1 MKHGGQA
8 APPRHLG
15 SLALTRAA
23 PLLFAVAVFAE
34 APGPDTVQAWNQY
47 YAWAN
52 QRVERDVAD
61 PKRFLIEDFLPPDE
75 KASIRQELDSG
86 GIVVRRMTGTIPAG
100 VKFHV
105 PYGEIHHWWGALLIP
120 DVKLA
125 DVMTFVKDYDHQ
137 AGRFADVEQ
146 SRLLK
151 KEDDHFE
158 FFFRLRRTKAIV
170 TVYYNSWQE
179 CTYYTRGNKRVWSR
193 SVATKIAE
201 LADPGTPNEREK
213 SPAEDRGYL
222 SRLVSWW
229 RFEQTDKGVIVE
241 CESASLS
248 RDIPWIVSM
257 IPGVASYIRA
267 TPRESLESVLS
278 TFRKYVKPRQAQSP
292 PASDFRPSL

>member
-1 MKHGGQA
+1 MKRPSQSAHPG
-8 APPRHLG
+8 RRG
-15 SLALTRAA
+15 SPALTRIA
-23 PLLFAVAVFAE
+23 PLLFAVAAFAA
-34 APGPDTVQAWNQY
+34 APGPDTVKAWDQY
-47 YAWAN
+47 YAWVN
-52 QRVERDVAD
+52 QRVEREMAD
-61 PKRFLIEDFLPPDE
+61 PRRFLIEDFLSADE
-75 KASIRQELDSG
+75 RASVRQELGAG
-86 GIVVRRMTGTIPAG
+86 GIVVRRMTGSIPPG

-105 PYGEIHHWWGALLIP
+105 PHGEIHHWWGAILVRG
-120 DVKLA
+120 VKLQ
-125 DVMTFVKDYDHQ
+125 DVMAFVKDYDHQ

-151 KEDDHFE
+151 KEGDRFE

-179 CTYYTRGNKRVWSR
+179 CTYYTRDKERVWSR

-201 LADPGTPNEREK
+201 LADPGTPDEREK
-213 SPAEDRGYL
+213 TAAEDRGYL

-229 RFEQTDKGVIVE
+229 RFEQTGEGVIVE

-248 RDIPWIVSM
+248 RDIPWIVSI

-278 TFRKYVKPRQAQSP
+278 TIRQYVKPGQVQSP
-292 PASDFRPSL
+292 IAKPAAR

>member
-1 MKHGGQA
+1 M
-8 APPRHLG
+8 
-15 SLALTRAA
+15 
-23 PLLFAVAVFAE
+23 LFAVAAFAA
-34 APGPDTVQAWNQY
+34 APGPDTVKAWNQY

-52 QRVERDVAD
+52 QRVEREMAD
-61 PKRFLIEDFLPPDE
+61 PHRFLIEDFLPAAE
-75 KASIRQELDSG
+75 RAAIRQELGSG
-86 GIVVRRMTGTIPAG
+86 AIVVRQMTGIVPPG

-105 PYGEIHHWWGALLIP
+105 PHGEIHHWWGAVLVP
-120 DVKLA
+120 DVKLP
-125 DVMTFVKDYDHQ
+125 DVMAFVKDYDHQ
-137 AGRFADVEQ
+137 GGRFADVEK

-151 KEDDHFE
+151 KEDDHYE
-158 FFFRLRRTKAIV
+158 FFFRLRRTKAFV
-170 TVYYNSWQE
+170 TVYYNTWQK
-179 CTYYTRGNKRVWSR
+179 CTYYTRGNGRVWSR

-213 SPAEDRGYL
+213 TPAEDRGYL

-229 RFEQTDKGVIVE
+229 RFEETDKGVIVE

-278 TFRKYVKPRQAQSP
+278 TIRQYVKPEQGQSP
-292 PASDFRPSL
+292 AARPATR

>member
-1 MKHGGQA
+1 MLDGSRTARSG
-8 APPRHLG
+8 HLG
-15 SLALTRAA
+15 LLALTRTVL
-23 PLLFAVAVFAE
+23 LLFAVAALAA
-34 APGPDTVQAWNQY
+34 APGPDTLKAWNQY

-52 QRVERDVAD
+52 LRVEKEMDDSR
-61 PKRFLIEDFLPPDE
+61 RFLIEDFLPPAE

-86 GIVVRRMTGTIPAG
+86 GIAVRRMAGIVPPG

-105 PYGEIHHWWGALLIP
+105 PHGEIHHWWGAVLVP
-120 DVKLA
+120 NVKLA
-125 DVMTFVKDYDHQ
+125 DVMAFVKDYDHQ
-137 AGRFADVEQ
+137 GGRFADVEK

-151 KEDDHFE
+151 KKDDRYE

-170 TVYYNSWQE
+170 TVYYNTWQE
-179 CTYYTRGNKRVWSR
+179 CTYYPKGNGRVWSR

-201 LADPGTPNEREK
+201 LADPGTPDEREK

-229 RFEQTDKGVIVE
+229 RFEQTDRGVIVE

-248 RDIPWIVSM
+248 RDIPWIISV
-257 IPGVASYIRA
+257 IPGVTSYIRA

-278 TFRKYVKPRQAQSP
+278 TIRQYVKPGQAQSP
-292 PASDFRPSL
+292 AVKHAAR